1 MPCERNFEGEEN
13 TMPIDPR
20 VRAFLEQVAAADMPV
35 FDTMEEQRRAADKMV
50 EAMIGQGPSVAKVED
65 RPLPGPAGQIPAR
78 VYTPRGTEPFP
89 VLVYFHGGGF
99 WMGNIHQCDGICREL
114 TDAVGCVVVSVEY
127 RLAPEHKFP
136 AAVEDC
142 YAATRWVA
150 ENASALGAD
159 PTRVAVGGASAGGN
173 LAAVV
178 TLVARDRGAPPLMY
192 QLLQYPVTNYAF
204 DTLSYLESPEP
215 NILTRDIM
223 IWCWNLYLR
232 TEADGDNP
240 YASPL
245 RAPDLRG
252 LPPALVI
259 TAEYDPLRDEGEAY
273 AARLREASV
282 PVVCTRLD
290 GMIHG
295 CVPVPLAE
303 ALQNEADGLRLAFAR
318 SDSKMQ

>member
-1 MPCERNFEGEEN
+1 
-13 TMPIDPR
+13 
-20 VRAFLEQVAAADMPV
+20 
-35 FDTMEEQRRAADKMV
+35 
-50 EAMIGQGPSVAKVED
+50 
-65 RPLPGPAGQIPAR
+65 
-78 VYTPRGTEPFP
+78 
-89 VLVYFHGGGF
+89 
-99 WMGNIHQCDGICREL
+99 
-114 TDAVGCVVVSVEY
+114 
-127 RLAPEHKFP
+127 
-136 AAVEDC
+136 
-142 YAATRWVA
+142 
-150 ENASALGAD
+150 
-159 PTRVAVGGASAGGN
+159 
-173 LAAVV
+173 
-178 TLVARDRGAPPLMY
+178 
-192 QLLQYPVTNYAF
+192 
-204 DTLSYLESPEP
+204 
-215 NILTRDIM
+215 M

-273 AARLREASV
+273 AVRLREASV

-303 ALQNEADGLRLAFAR
+303 ALQNEVDGLRLAFAR